1 MVSTWRVLLAG
12 MALAAGGTV
21 QAAWPDKPITVV
33 VPYTPGGV
41 TDGLARIAAERLQ
54 SELKVSVVV
63 ENRPGA
69 FGAIAAEYVKRAAP
83 DGYTLFMA
91 SASQMVMLPHLQ
103 KLRFDP
109 IKDYEPISIIG
120 TSAMVLAAHPSFPPN
135 NLAEL
140 NAYVQARPGAVAYA
154 SSGAGAA
161 SHLTMAMY
169 TVRTNASML
178 HVPYKGGSP
187 AMADLLGGQVPLYFG
202 TTTDVLP
209 YTRAGRVKALA
220 VSSAQRLPDFPG
232 VPTVAEQGYPG
243 FSAETWNG
251 YVAPAGTPAAV
262 IQAISRALTPARDD
276 PAFVQKVKAIGAD
289 VVLDSPADFKAR
301 IAADFK
307 QWGDVI
313 QKGKITVD

>member
-1 MVSTWRVLLAG
+1 
-12 MALAAGGTV
+12 MALVVGSTA
-21 QAAWPDKPITVV
+21 QAAWPDRPITVV
-33 VPYTPGGV
+33 VPFTPGGV
-41 TDGLARIAAERLQ
+41 TDGLARIAAERIQ

-83 DGYTLFMA
+83 DGYTLFMG
-91 SASQMVMLPHLQ
+91 SASQLVMLPNLQ
-103 KLRFDP
+103 KVRYDP

-120 TSAMVLAAHPSFPPN
+120 SNAMVLAANPSFAPS

-140 NAYVQARPGAVAYA
+140 NAYTQSRPGAVAYA

-169 TVRTNASML
+169 LVRTQTSML

-202 TTTDVLP
+202 TTTDVLA
-209 YTRAGRVKALA
+209 YTRAGKVKALA

-243 FSAETWNG
+243 FVAETWNG
-251 YVAPAGTPAAV
+251 LVAPAGTPPAV
-262 IQAISRALTPARDD
+262 IEALSRALMPAKDD
-276 PAFVQKVKAIGAD
+276 PAFVKKVKGIGVD
-289 VVLDSPADFKAR
+289 VTLDSPADFKTR
-301 IAADFK
+301 IAADLK
-307 QWGDVI
+307 QWGEVI

>member
-1 MVSTWRVLLAG
+1 MLSTWRVQLAV
-12 MALAAGGTV
+12 MALVVGGTA
-21 QAAWPDKPITVV
+21 QAAWPDRPITVV
-33 VPYTPGGV
+33 VPFTPGGV
-41 TDGLARIAAERLQ
+41 TDGLARIAAERIQ

-83 DGYTLFMA
+83 DGYTLFMG
-91 SASQMVMLPHLQ
+91 SASQLVMLPNLQ
-103 KLRFDP
+103 KVRYDP
-109 IKDYEPISIIG
+109 IKDYEPVSIIG
-120 TSAMVLAAHPSFPPN
+120 TSAMVLAASPSFPPN

-140 NAYVQARPGAVAYA
+140 NAYAQSRPGTVPYA
-154 SSGAGAA
+154 SSGAGSA

-169 TVRTNASML
+169 LVRTQASML

-209 YTRAGRVKALA
+209 YTRAGKVKALA
-220 VSSAQRLPDFPG
+220 VSSPQRLPDFPG

-243 FSAETWNG
+243 FVAETWNG
-251 YVAPAGTPAAV
+251 LVAPAGTPPAV
-262 IQAISRALTPARDD
+262 IETLSRALMPAKDD
-276 PAFVQKVKAIGAD
+276 PVFVKKVKGIGAD
-289 VVLDSPADFKAR
+289 VTLDSPADFKTR

-307 QWGDVI
+307 QWGEVI